1 MKRSE
6 INQVIRETEVLLRS
20 HQIELPPFMKWTPQ
34 EWAERGMECQEIRD
48 NQLGWDITDFGCG
61 NFTAVGLTALTI
73 RNGNQKMADKY
84 AKPYAE
90 KLLIARENQV
100 TPMHFHW
107 YKMEDI
113 INRGGGVLMMKLYC
127 ADENEMLDLQRD
139 VEIVSDGVKLVLPAG
154 SILELKPG
162 QSVTYTQ
169 RLYHS
174 FWGKEGCG
182 DVIVGEVSMCNDDS
196 ADNRFLDVPGRFPA
210 IEEDE
215 APYRLLC
222 NEYPAARV

>member
-6 INQVIRETEVLLRS
+6 INRVIRETEELLQQYRM
-20 HQIELPPFMKWTPQ
+20 ELPPFMKWTPE
-34 EWAERGMECQEIRD
+34 EWAQKGAECQEIRD
-48 NQLGWDITDFGCG
+48 NQLGWDVTDFGC
-61 NFTAVGLTALTI
+61 NDFHKIGLTALTI
-73 RNGNQKMADKY
+73 RNGNQKAPDRY
-84 AKPYAE
+84 PKPYAE

-113 INRGGGVLMMKLYC
+113 INRGGGVLMMQLYC
-127 ADENEMLDLQRD
+127 ADEQEQLDKERD

-154 SILELKPG
+154 SILELQPG
-162 QSVTYTQ
+162 QSITYTQ

-196 ADNRFLDVPGRFPA
+196 ADNRFLEVPGRFPA

-222 NEYPAARV
+222 NEYPEAR

>member
-6 INQVIRETEVLLRS
+6 INQVIRETEALLRA
-20 HQIELPPFMKWTPQ
+20 HQIELPPFMKWTPE
-34 EWAERGMECQEIRD
+34 EWARKGPECQEIRD
-48 NQLGWDITDFGCG
+48 NGLGWDVTDFGCG
-61 NFTAVGLTALTI
+61 DFYRIGLTALTL
-73 RNGNQKMADKY
+73 RNGNQKQPQDY
-84 AKPYAE
+84 PKPYAE

-113 INRGGGVLMMKLYC
+113 INRGGGVLVMQLYC
-127 ADENEMLDLQRD
+127 ADEQEQLDKERP
-139 VEIVSDGVKLVLPAG
+139 VEIVSDGVGLVLPAG
-154 SILELKPG
+154 SILELAPG

-174 FWGKEGCG
+174 FWGKPGCG

-196 ADNRFLDVPGRFPA
+196 TDNCFLDAPGRFPA

-222 NEYPAARV
+222 NEYPG